1 MTRRKFVLASLLF
14 ASAAAA
20 RRAGTQEAAASKLRT
35 IAYNV
40 YGCHGWPGNAANKA
54 RLEPARAQM
63 PRRIGLEL
71 ALYAPDIVSLSEAG
85 EEAFVAA
92 IADTLGMKYAYF
104 DGGFPGA
111 VLTRFPIRDSANYS
125 LSNKDIDALEP
136 FTRHAGRAVLET
148 PDGDLIVYSAHLHPR
163 SREVRLREIALL
175 RERMQPD
182 FDAGRP
188 LLLQGDLNH
197 TPESPEYEAWTA
209 AGLVDTF
216 AAKGEGN
223 PGTVRSIQQ
232 AMRIDYVWAH
242 GPLAGR
248 VEMCRVLFE
257 GAFRVNRDDP
267 AAFALSDHL
276 PVLAEFGGA
285 D

>member
-20 RRAGTQEAAASKLRT
+20 RRAGTQEAAASGLRT
-35 IAYNV
+35 ITYNI

-54 RLEPARAQM
+54 RLDPARAQL

-71 ALYAPDIVSLSEAG
+71 ALYEPDIVSLSEAG
-85 EEAFVAA
+85 EESFVAVV
-92 IADTLGMKYAYF
+92 ADALAMQHVFF

-111 VLTRFPIRDSANYS
+111 VLSRFPIRESANYS
-125 LSNKDIDALEP
+125 LPSKDIDALEP

-148 PDGDLIVYSAHLHPR
+148 PDGDLVVYSAHLHPR
-163 SREVRLREIALL
+163 SRDLRLREIALL
-175 RERMQPD
+175 CEHMQPD
-182 FDAGRP
+182 LDAGRP

-197 TPESPEYEAWTA
+197 APDSPEYEAWKT
-209 AGLVDTF
+209 AGLLDTF
-216 AAKGEGN
+216 EAKGEGH

-232 AMRIDYVWAH
+232 AMRIDYIWAH
-242 GPLAGR
+242 GPLVAR
-248 VEMCRVLFE
+248 IEKCRVLFE
-257 GAFRVNRDDP
+257 GAFRVNRDDS

-276 PVLAEFGGA
+276 PVFAEFA
-285 D
+285 